1 MNDEISMYEILQIF
15 LSKWKF
21 LFILSLAFVLIA
33 IVRHKRFP
41 VYPAQ
46 GKLLIKTSENSQLR
60 SFLDTI
66 VGSQQNINPA
76 ERAII
81 LLDTNDFFL
90 ELADHLKRGKQEST
104 EVQTYLKGFADN
116 NQRLAGSL
124 RSKLKF
130 RLNKGG
136 QIFFSAK
143 SNRKELS
150 TEIVNQGLIIA
161 KEYLTI
167 RELKEYNEAEVYFQ
181 SQIDHTLNNLN
192 DLKHSSILKMQQRN
206 VISLNEEKGEGT
218 KYLSGLKKQINDSQ
232 IKISENLSTI
242 RRLKKSTD
250 GSSTGHSKFG
260 SKARIMQLT
269 DENSALRIKISTN
282 KRYLKKISNQKLELV
297 PFEQEMEKI
306 KANYHFEFKI
316 YEGLRDKLA
325 KIGLQKTYIQN
336 KVDILE
342 MERLERV
349 RSSPGIILLILI
361 AIMASQAIGFTLI
374 YLIEL
379 FKPVR
384 ESSESV

>member
-21 LFILSLAFVLIA
+21 LLILALCCILIA
-33 IVRHKRFP
+33 VVRHKRFP
-41 VYPAQ
+41 TYPAQ

-81 LLDTNDFFL
+81 LLETNDFFL
-90 ELADHLKRGKQEST
+90 ELADHFKTNKQEDS
-104 EVQTYLKGFADN
+104 EISNYINSFKDN
-116 NQRLAGSL
+116 NQGLASNL

-136 QIFFSAK
+136 QIFFNVN
-143 SNRKELS
+143 SNRRILS
-150 TEIVNQGLIIA
+150 TTIVNQGLIVA
-161 KEYLTI
+161 KNYLTV
-167 RELKEYNEAEVYFQ
+167 REMKEYNEAELYFQ
-181 SQIDHTLNNLN
+181 SEIDHTLNNLN
-192 DLKHSSILKMQQRN
+192 DLKHSSIQKMQQRN

-232 IKISENLSTI
+232 IKISENNSTI
-242 RRLKKSTD
+242 KKLKKKERTD
-250 GSSTGHSKFG
+250 SKNQSKFG
-260 SKARIMQLT
+260 VKARIMQLN
-269 DENSALRIKISTN
+269 DENSALRIKISTS

-336 KVDILE
+336 KIDILE
-342 MERLERV
+342 FERLDRV
-349 RSSPGIILLILI
+349 RSRPGILLLILI
-361 AIMASQAIGFTLI
+361 AIMISQVVGFTLI

-379 FKPVR
+379 FKPIKTQSQV
-384 ESSESV
+384 

>member
-1 MNDEISMYEILQIF
+1 MKDEISMYEVLQIF

-21 LFILSLAFVLIA
+21 LVILALLCTLIA
-33 IVRHKRFP
+33 VVKHKKFP

-81 LLDTNDFFL
+81 LLETNDFFL
-90 ELADHLKRGKQEST
+90 ELANHLKTNKQENP
-104 EVQTYLKGFADN
+104 EVSAYIASYEDK
-116 NQRLAGSL
+116 NQRLASNL

-130 RLNKGG
+130 RLKKGG
-136 QIFFSAK
+136 QIIFNVK
-143 SNRKELS
+143 SNRRFVS
-150 TEIVNQGLIIA
+150 TAVVNQGLIVA
-161 KEYLTI
+161 KNYLTS
-167 RELKEYNEAEVYFQ
+167 REMKEYNEAELYFQ
-181 SQIDHTLNNLN
+181 SQVDHTLNNLS
-192 DLKHSSILKMQQRN
+192 DLKNSSIQKMQNRN
-206 VISLNEEKGEGT
+206 VISLDQEKGEGT

-232 IKISENLSTI
+232 IRISENRSTI
-242 RRLKKSTD
+242 KKLKRKRTKNSKSY
-250 GSSTGHSKFG
+250 SKFG
-260 SKARIMQLT
+260 VESRIMHLNN
-269 DENSALRIKISTN
+269 ENSALSIKITTN

-336 KVDILE
+336 KIDILE
-342 MERLERV
+342 LERIERV
-349 RSSPGIILLILI
+349 RSRPGILLLILI
-361 AIMASQAIGFTLI
+361 AIMISQVIGFILI

-379 FKPVR
+379 FKPI
-384 ESSESV
+384 EDKSQST

>member
-15 LSKWKF
+15 LSKWK
-21 LFILSLAFVLIA
+21 LLLILALVCILAAV
-33 IVRHKRFP
+33 VRHKRFP

-60 SFLDTI
+60 SFLETI

-76 ERAII
+76 ERAVI
-81 LLDTNDFFL
+81 LLETNDFFL
-90 ELADHLKRGKQEST
+90 ELASRLKELKHDDQEIIS
-104 EVQTYLKGFADN
+104 YLQKFNDN
-116 NQRLAGSL
+116 KQRLASNL

-130 RLNKGG
+130 QLKKGG
-136 QIFFSAK
+136 QILFNVK
-143 SNRKELS
+143 SNRRIIS
-150 TEIVNQGLIIA
+150 TVIVNEGLTVA
-161 KEYLTI
+161 KNYLTF

-181 SQIDHTLNNLN
+181 SQIDQTLNNLN
-192 DLKHSSILKMQQRN
+192 DLKHSSILKMKQKN

-232 IKISENLSTI
+232 IKIAENSSLI
-242 RRLKKSTD
+242 RKLKKKD
-250 GSSTGHSKFG
+250 SSKSKNQSKFG
-260 SKARIMQLT
+260 IRARIMQLK

-336 KVDILE
+336 KIDILE
-342 MERLERV
+342 LERLESV
-349 RSSPGIILLILI
+349 RSRPGIILLILI
-361 AIMASQAIGFTLI
+361 AIMISQVIGFTLI
-374 YLIEL
+374 YLFEL
-379 FKPVR
+379 FRPLKNTAVK
-384 ESSESV
+384 

>member
-1 MNDEISMYEILQIF
+1 MNDEISMYEVLQIF
-15 LSKWKF
+15 LSKWKYLLILA
-21 LFILSLAFVLIA
+21 LFFTLIA
-33 IVRHKRFP
+33 IVRHKKFP
-41 VYPAQ
+41 SYPAQ

-81 LLDTNDFFL
+81 LLETNDYFL
-90 ELADHLKRGKQEST
+90 ELANSFLKTKQDSPEIMDYISSFN
-104 EVQTYLKGFADN
+104 GND
-116 NQRLAGSL
+116 QRLASSL

-136 QIFFSAK
+136 QILFNVST
-143 SNRKELS
+143 NRRVLS
-150 TEIVNQGLIIA
+150 TAVANNGLLVA
-161 KEYLTI
+161 KNYLTN
-167 RELKEYNEAEVYFQ
+167 RELKEYNEAEAYFQ

-192 DLKHSSILKMQQRN
+192 DLKLSSIKKMQQRN
-206 VISLNEEKGEGT
+206 VISLDQEKGEGT

-232 IKISENLSTI
+232 IKISENTSTI
-242 RRLKKSTD
+242 RKLRSKS
-250 GSSTGHSKFG
+250 SANSKNQSKFG
-260 SKARIMQLT
+260 LNARILQLE
-269 DENSALRIKISTN
+269 DENSALRIKITTN
-282 KRYLKKISNQKLELV
+282 ERYLKKISNQKLELV

-336 KVDILE
+336 KIDILE
-342 MERLERV
+342 LQRLERV
-349 RSSPGIILLILI
+349 RSKPGIILLILI
-361 AIMASQAIGFTLI
+361 AIMVSQAIGFTVI

-379 FKPVR
+379 FKPIKKQTQPN
-384 ESSESV
+384 